1 MPSPRDVALKVNE
14 SSLFADSEAGYDGE
28 AGCPT
33 SVAGKRPA
41 PDYSSHATNPPTP
54 PAPCTNMKKG

>member
-1 MPSPRDVALKVNE
+1 MPSPRQIALEKNDK
-14 SSLFADSEAGYDGE
+14 SMFADPEAGFDAE

-41 PDYSSHATNPPTP
+41 PDYASNPVNPPTP
-54 PAPCTNMKKG
+54 AAPAKNLKR

>member
-1 MPSPRDVALKVNE
+1 MPTPRQIAEKVNE
-14 SSLFADSEAGYDGE
+14 SSLFADGEQGFDAE

-41 PDYSSHATNPPTP
+41 PDYAASPVNPPTP
-54 PAPCTNMKKG
+54 PAPCTNMKKR